1 MRFRQD
7 CSLSHRFCTAAAAP
21 RGMCVFCHDKPTMHI
36 IITLYTYFVVLLRI
50 FYQSD
55 VDAYDTR
62 DTQLTRSG
70 IQILAYGKEKMDLV
84 IPQIQKPAK

>member
-1 MRFRQD
+1 
-7 CSLSHRFCTAAAAP
+7 
-21 RGMCVFCHDKPTMHI
+21 MHI

-84 IPQIQKPAK
+84 IPQI